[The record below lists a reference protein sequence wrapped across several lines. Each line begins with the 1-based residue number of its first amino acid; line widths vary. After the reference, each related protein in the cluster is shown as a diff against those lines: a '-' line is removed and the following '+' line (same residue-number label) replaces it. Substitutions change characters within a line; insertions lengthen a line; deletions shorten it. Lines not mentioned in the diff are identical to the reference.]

1 MFNEIFAKEKNY
13 DGIYGIFLKINLLHK
28 STRKENLLKETS
40 MEIARMLMHKKI
52 SEADF
57 RRKLSSIVRKKDDRM
72 SHNWDFNP

>member
-1 MFNEIFAKEKNY
+1 MMAFMVIIMY
-13 DGIYGIFLKINLLHK
+13 TYIFLKINLLHK

-57 RRKLSSIVRKKDDRM
+57 RRKLSSIVRKKR
-72 SHNWDFNP
+72 